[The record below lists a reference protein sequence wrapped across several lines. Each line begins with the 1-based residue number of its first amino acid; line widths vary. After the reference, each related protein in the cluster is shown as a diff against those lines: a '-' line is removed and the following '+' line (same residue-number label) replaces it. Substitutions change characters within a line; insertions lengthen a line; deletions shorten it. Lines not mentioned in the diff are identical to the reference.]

1 MLNPLLAS
9 HLDRFPR
16 QSNVA
21 VITLTSKCTIVLV
34 ILVMAA
40 DTVRA
45 QIDLG
50 AYRILVALCA
60 AYILVFSIQLELGF
74 IVVEIPIFPVTGVV
88 AKLTT
93 CSQRAF
99 MRILFFVARPAV
111 RLGILERGRGMAL
124 LALDQNVLSSKREA
138 GLTVIER
145 SLFPVIFLMT
155 GFALLAFLT
164 LVLVIFLMAGV
175 TI

>member
-50 AYRILVALCA
+50 AYRILVAL
-60 AYILVFSIQLELGF
+60 
-74 IVVEIPIFPVTGVV
+74 
-88 AKLTT
+88 
-93 CSQRAF
+93 
-99 MRILFFVARPAV
+99 
-111 RLGILERGRGMAL
+111 
-124 LALDQNVLSSKREA
+124 
-138 GLTVIER
+138 
-145 SLFPVIFLMT
+145 
-155 GFALLAFLT
+155 
-164 LVLVIFLMAGV
+164 
-175 TI
+175 